1 MSGPFSYATITQAKR
16 RAKTKRGKR
25 FLEAKEPKVR
35 ENPKATMFVRGPGQ
49 GVELTELMKDLV
61 RSFIALFGGCRVVGC
76 CFRRQFAVSRR
87 LPAHTAVGD
96 APAPIADAADTS
108 ARAGVGRDAARS
120 ALAPSSTRR

>member
-61 RSFIALFGGCRVVGC
+61 RSFIALFGGCALLVAAFGGSLRCRGAC
-76 CFRRQFAVSRR
+76 
-87 LPAHTAVGD
+87 LPTPPSVTDPQPHD
-96 APAPIADAADTS
+96 SEPASPTS
-108 ARAGVGRDAARS
+108 
-120 ALAPSSTRR
+120 